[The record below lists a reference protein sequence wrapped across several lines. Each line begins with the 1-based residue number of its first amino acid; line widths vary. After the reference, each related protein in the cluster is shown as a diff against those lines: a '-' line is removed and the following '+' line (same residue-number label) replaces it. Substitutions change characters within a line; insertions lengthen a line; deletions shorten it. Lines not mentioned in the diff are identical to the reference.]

1 MDAGWDSW
9 FETVLRA
16 ELTELSEQAPLEPD
30 QPLVLYGLTS
40 LSYLALGEQLSR
52 HYGVPTRSLVQR
64 SFRTARSLWAF
75 VTSAQA
81 APGPA
86 QPSPVQPSSA
96 PVREQREDTPFRPG
110 RTLAEHFAAAASRHP
125 HASCLIA
132 GASSRTYRQL
142 LGEVA
147 ALARVIRSLQ
157 GPATAG
163 SASTPVRIAVLGERE
178 LATYRGY
185 LAVLYA
191 GATVVPLSLES
202 PPARNAAVVARAGA
216 TLVLFAGDR
225 DDPELVSQRAALGE
239 VAALLDITTTAG
251 PMYPIEPPATVSRDA
266 TAYLLFTSGSTGIPK
281 GVGITHR
288 NVDAFLTGSLPRYRV
303 GAGDVFSQVH
313 ELTFDLSVFELWAA
327 WATGATLVA
336 VPRPAAL
343 DPATT
348 ASAYGVTVWTCT
360 PSLMAA
366 AGAAGRLPA
375 GSLPGL
381 RYVVFCGEPL
391 SQATA
396 ALTTSAAP
404 AAVVDNTYGPTE
416 ATVWCTWHRIS
427 GDNQPGIGE
436 SADGIVAIGEP
447 CPGTDVLLLAED
459 ASPADQGELCL
470 AGDQVFTGYLDAELD
485 EAKFVEHSGR
495 RWYRTG
501 DLAARSTGG
510 LRHLGR
516 LDDQVKVR
524 GFRIELAEVERAA
537 SALLAGRR
545 VAAVVTVDCAG
556 AAELVLVVEGEPVD
570 GSWLRAGLAERLPG
584 YMVPAR
590 VRSVPAFGLTT
601 NGKLDRAA
609 LAGQAVEAAR
619 EPAAVH

>member
-16 ELTELSEQAPLEPD
+16 ELTELSEDAVLEAD
-30 QPLVLYGLTS
+30 QPLALYGLTS
-40 LSYLALGEQLSR
+40 LSYLTLGEQLSR

-64 SFRTARSLWAF
+64 SFRTARSLWSF
-75 VTSAQA
+75 VTTTQAAADPPQA
-81 APGPA
+81 APLPA
-86 QPSPVQPSSA
+86 VQQPEPA
-96 PVREQREDTPFRPG
+96 RVRSG
-110 RTLAEHFAAAASRHP
+110 RSLAEHFAAAANRHP
-125 HASCLIA
+125 HATCLISGA
-132 GASSRTYRQL
+132 GSRTYRQL

-147 ALARVIRSLQ
+147 ALARVLRSLMGPISQ
-157 GPATAG
+157 ATVTGAGPA
-163 SASTPVRIAVLGERE
+163 PVRIAVLGERD

-202 PPARNAAVVARAGA
+202 PPARNAAIVARAGA
-216 TLVLFAGDR
+216 GLVLFAGER
-225 DDPELVSQRAALGE
+225 EDPELVSQRAALGE
-239 VAALLDITTTAG
+239 VAALLDISATSG
-251 PMYPIEPPATVSRDA
+251 PMYPIEPPAPVSSEA
-266 TAYLLFTSGSTGIPK
+266 IAYLLFTSGSTGSPK

-288 NVDAFLTGSLPRYRV
+288 NVDAFLAASLPRYRLGV
-303 GAGDVFSQVH
+303 GDVFSQVH
-313 ELTFDLSVFELWAA
+313 ELSFDLSVFELWGA

-343 DPATT
+343 DPAGTV
-348 ASAYGVTVWTCT
+348 SAFGVTVWTCT
-360 PSLMAA
+360 PSLMTA
-366 AGAAGRLPA
+366 AGAAGRLPP
-375 GSLPGL
+375 GSLSGL

-391 SQATA
+391 SEATA

-404 AAVVDNTYGPTE
+404 QALVDNTYGPTE
-416 ATVWCTWHRIS
+416 ATVWCTWHRVS
-427 GDNQPGIGE
+427 DSPSDTAH

-459 ASPADQGELCL
+459 GSPAARGELCL
-470 AGDQVFTGYLDAELD
+470 AGAQVFAGYLDSELD
-485 EAKFVEHSGR
+485 EAKFVEHDGR

-501 DLAARSTGG
+501 DLVARSPGG

-516 LDDQVKVR
+516 LDDQVKLR
-524 GFRIELAEVERAA
+524 GFRIELSEVERAA

-545 VAAVVTVDCAG
+545 TAAVVTTDCAG
-556 AAELVLVVEGEPVD
+556 VAELVLVVEGEPVD
-570 GSWLRAGLAERLPG
+570 GSRLRTGLAELLPG

-590 VRSVPAFGLTT
+590 VRSMPSFAMTA

-609 LAGQAVEAAR
+609 LAQPAADVAR
-619 EPAAVH
+619 EPAPVR